1 MSTLEATA
9 SSSTVS
15 VQTNMRCNSCLS
27 KVRAELENSP
37 EVLDWSA
44 DLSDPRKIVT
54 AKIASDQPFEVLQR
68 IVKRAGYVAT
78 PLETQRPA
86 QSASEPAPQEDERP
100 SFSIATYRP
109 LLLVIAYVAA
119 FSVLMCWASGVWTAS
134 GWMRY
139 FMGGFFLGFAFF
151 KLLDVSAFADAFST
165 YDVVA
170 KQFRTYAVLYP
181 FIELGLGAAYVL
193 GLQPLFVNSVTALA
207 MGVGLVGVVAA
218 VRRKQAIQCACLGAV
233 FNLPMS
239 AVTVVENSVMVAMA
253 TLAIFAAA
261 H

>member
-9 SSSTVS
+9 SPSTVS

-44 DLSDPRKIVT
+44 DLSDPGKIVT
-54 AKIASDQPFEVLQR
+54 AEIASEQPYEVLQR
-68 IVKRAGYVAT
+68 IIKNAGYVAT
-78 PLETQRPA
+78 PLDTERPTL
-86 QSASEPAPQEDERP
+86 SEPQASPEVEERP

-119 FSVLMCWASGVWTAS
+119 FSVVMCWASGAWTAS
-134 GWMRY
+134 TLMRY

-151 KLLDVSAFADAFST
+151 KLLDVPAFADAFST

-170 KQFRTYAVLYP
+170 KRFRTYAIVYP

-193 GLQPLFVNSVTALA
+193 GLQPLLVNSVTALV
-207 MGVGLVGVVAA
+207 MGVGLVGVAAA
-218 VRRKQAIQCACLGAV
+218 VLRKRAIKCACLGAV